1 MPSSCPKGMIRRES
15 YNKKTGTKVKSV
27 CVKDMGKPGNG
38 PKLIVM
44 PAEVVG
50 LLGDFGYSLK
60 KTHEERIKA
69 LKRACKKHEMLKILR
84 HVNAL
89 RTLFKSNE
97 SYYKKLDKDMKWI
110 QKHYKNCVRKDLT
123 RREPVH

>member
-1 MPSSCPKGMIRRES
+1 MPSPCPKGMIRRAS
-15 YNKKTGTKVKSV
+15 YKKKSGKKVKYG
-27 CVKDMGKPGNG
+27 CVKDMGKPGKG

-44 PAEVVG
+44 PSEDIG

-60 KTHEERIKA
+60 KSHKDRVKA
-69 LKRACKKHEMLKILR
+69 LKNACKKHEMLKILR

-97 SYYKKLDKDMKWI
+97 SYYNKLDKDMKWI
-110 QKHYKNCVRKDLT
+110 QKNYKN
-123 RREPVH
+123 

>member
-1 MPSSCPKGMIRRES
+1 MPSSCPEGMIRRAS
-15 YNKKTGTKVKSV
+15 HKKKSGTKVKSE
-27 CVKDMGKPGNG
+27 CVKDMGKPGRG

-44 PAEVVG
+44 PAEDVG
-50 LLGDFGYSLK
+50 LLSDFGYSLK
-60 KTHEERIKA
+60 KPHEERIKA
-69 LKRACKKHEMLKILR
+69 LKKACMKHEMLKILR

-110 QKHYKNCVRKDLT
+110 QKHYKN
-123 RREPVH
+123 